1 LKNYAVGRK
10 FISYEYQR
18 KKMVENQIKRRGIID
33 KRVLAAMEEIPRH
46 EFVEEG
52 LKGVAY
58 QDGPLPIGMDQTIS
72 QPYIVALMS
81 ELLDVSEEHKVL
93 EVGTGS
99 GYQAAVISRFAMS
112 VVTVERIPELYK
124 KAKKTLRKLGYNNIT
139 VVLADGSIGYREYAP
154 YNRIIVTAA
163 SPSVPDELI
172 EQLTDPGKIVIPV
185 GGMFTQQ
192 LVVLKKEAG
201 KVIKTDSIGVRFVPL
216 KGRKGWENG
225 A

>member
-1 LKNYAVGRK
+1 
-10 FISYEYQR
+10 
-18 KKMVENQIKRRGIID
+18 MVKNQIEKRGITD
-33 KRVLAAMEEIPRH
+33 KSVLSAMKEVPRH

-58 QDGPLPIGMDQTIS
+58 NDGPLPIGMGQTIS
-72 QPYIVALMS
+72 QPYIVALMT
-81 ELLDVSEEHKVL
+81 ELLDVSDEHKVL

-99 GYQAAVISRFAMS
+99 GYQAAVISHLAMS

-139 VVLADGSIGYREYAP
+139 VVMADGSIGYKEYAP
-154 YNRIIVTAA
+154 YDRIIVTAA

-172 EQLTDPGKIVIPV
+172 DQLTNSGKMVIPV
-185 GGMFTQQ
+185 GGIFTQQ

-201 KVIKTDSIGVRFVPL
+201 KTIKTDSIGVRFVPL
-216 KGRKGWENG
+216 KGKKGWEDG

>member
-1 LKNYAVGRK
+1 
-10 FISYEYQR
+10 
-18 KKMVENQIKRRGIID
+18 MVENQIKRRGITD
-33 KRVLAAMEEIPRH
+33 KKVLSAMKEVPRH

-58 QDGPLPIGMDQTIS
+58 QDGPLPIGMNQTIS
-72 QPYIVALMS
+72 QPYIVALMT

-99 GYQAAVISRFAMS
+99 GYQAAVISHLAMS

-124 KAKKTLRKLGYNNIT
+124 KAKQTLQKLGYNNIT
-139 VVLADGSIGYREYAP
+139 VVMADGSIGYREYAP
-154 YNRIIVTAA
+154 YDRIIVTAA

-172 EQLTDPGKIVIPV
+172 NQLADNGKMVIPV
-185 GGMFTQQ
+185 GGKITQQ
-192 LVVLKKEAG
+192 LIVLKKEAG
-201 KVIKTDSIGVRFVPL
+201 KIIKTDSIGVRFVPL
-216 KGRKGWENG
+216 KGKKGWENG

>member
-1 LKNYAVGRK
+1 
-10 FISYEYQR
+10 
-18 KKMVENQIKRRGIID
+18 MVEYQIKRRGITD
-33 KRVLAAMEEIPRH
+33 KRVLSAMEKVPRH

-99 GYQAAVISRFAMS
+99 GYQAAVISHLAMS
-112 VVTVERIPELYK
+112 VITVERIPELFK
-124 KAKKTLRKLGYNNIT
+124 KAKKTLRKLRYNNIT
-139 VVLADGSIGYREYAP
+139 VVMADGSIGYREYAP
-154 YNRIIVTAA
+154 YDRVIVTAA

-172 EQLTDPGKIVIPV
+172 DQLTVNGKMVIPV
-185 GGMFTQQ
+185 GGKFTQQ
-192 LVVLKKEAG
+192 LHQSHDP
-201 KVIKTDSIGVRFVPL
+201 II
-216 KGRKGWENG
+216 
-225 A
+225 

>member
-1 LKNYAVGRK
+1 
-10 FISYEYQR
+10 
-18 KKMVENQIKRRGIID
+18 MVENQIKKRGVTD
-33 KRVLAAMEEIPRH
+33 KNVLSAMEEVPRH
-46 EFVEEG
+46 EFVAEG

-72 QPYIVALMS
+72 QPYIVALMT

-99 GYQAAVISRFAMS
+99 GYQAAVISHLAMS
-112 VVTVERIPELYK
+112 VVSVERIPELYK

-139 VVLADGSIGYREYAP
+139 VVMADGSIGYKEFSP
-154 YNRIIVTAA
+154 YDRIIVTAA

-172 EQLTDPGKIVIPV
+172 EQLADNGKLVIPV
-185 GGMFTQQ
+185 GGKFTQQ

-201 KVIKTDSIGVRFVPL
+201 KTIKTDSIGVRFVPL
-216 KGRKGWENG
+216 KGKKGWEDG

>member
-1 LKNYAVGRK
+1 
-10 FISYEYQR
+10 
-18 KKMVENQIKRRGIID
+18 MVENQIEKRGVSD
-33 KRVLAAMEEIPRH
+33 KNVLSAMEEVPRH
-46 EFVEEG
+46 EFVAEG

-72 QPYIVALMS
+72 QPYIVALMT

-99 GYQAAVISRFAMS
+99 GYQAAVISHLAMS
-112 VVTVERIPELYK
+112 VVSVERIPELYK
-124 KAKKTLRKLGYNNIT
+124 KAKKTLRKLSYNNIT
-139 VVLADGSIGYREYAP
+139 VVMADGSIGYKEFAP
-154 YNRIIVTAA
+154 YDRIIVTAA

-172 EQLTDPGKIVIPV
+172 EQLADNGKMVIPV
-185 GGMFTQQ
+185 GGKFTQQ

-201 KVIKTDSIGVRFVPL
+201 KIIKTDSIGVRFVPL
-216 KGRKGWENG
+216 KGKKGWEDG